1 VKLDADDKQLLAKAG
16 ILAVAFAVSTWT
28 VALVL
33 GVAVRLFT
41 EVAL

>member
-1 VKLDADDKQLLAKAG
+1 MKLDNDDRLLLQKAG
-16 ILAVAFAVSTWT
+16 IVAAAFAASTWT